1 MNIKDIFLKNNL
13 NNIGGK
19 ENIILLILFL
29 FSFLLSL
36 FIFLVISGFFNYNTK
51 LINVSLLLIFN
62 SILVFLII
70 LFISYKVRNLL
81 LFRKEGRSGSYL
93 QIQLSSFFAIIT
105 FIPSILVTIFSI
117 LFFDQGI
124 KTWFTEKVNT
134 AISGSKFISESYF
147 KEHSN
152 NLKNDI
158 LFLSKEINNE
168 KVAFFTD
175 RERLTTLLNS
185 LASVK
190 FIDEVIIFERSGQLL
205 AKYGSSF
212 VIDKEPPPPLW
223 SLFRADDGEISVFTN
238 KTNDRVRGIVKLN
251 RVIPTYLYAGRNV
264 DSMVL
269 SRVNSVNDAANQY
282 LDLEKNIENFQ
293 KQFYIL
299 FIAIN
304 LLVIMLAIWF
314 GLLFAGRI
322 IFPIKTIINAS
333 EKISSGDLKTRIKK
347 FSQFND
353 FNTLSNSLNKMVD
366 KLIEQKKKLIRA
378 KENINIRRKF
388 TENVIE
394 GITAGII
401 YLDLKLNIVLY
412 NKRSKEIFNKSNL
425 NGNILDIFP
434 EIEDILKNF
443 ILKDFKSIEKQV
455 RFADSTSQKII
466 NIKINSEVQNKK
478 RRGIILTF
486 DDVTEL
492 VSAQK
497 KAAWSNVARYL
508 AHEIRNPLTPI
519 KISAQRLQKNFLKNV
534 LNNNTLETCTSTI
547 VRQVNDIE
555 KLVTE
560 FSDFARMPTIIL
572 KKENI
577 YKIIKQEI
585 DSLKIINKKVDY
597 RLKSKYKNII
607 VNIDKSQIRRVIVNL
622 LKNSLDA
629 IENKKNKIIC
639 VEIIKGNDF
648 FEIIFMDNGDGF
660 PNDIDKLF
668 EPYITHKKNGTGL
681 GLPICK
687 KIIEDHSGE
696 IILGKSKELG
706 GASVNIKLFTHTNK

>member
-1 MNIKDIFLKNNL
+1 MSIKDIFLKNNL
-13 NNIGGK
+13 NKIGGK
-19 ENIILLILFL
+19 ENIILFLLFL
-29 FSFLLSL
+29 FSFILSL
-36 FIFLVISGFFNYNTK
+36 FIFLTISGFFSFNAK
-51 LINVSLLLIFN
+51 PVNVSSLLVLN

-81 LFRKEGRSGSYL
+81 LLRKEGRSGSYL

-105 FIPSILVTIFSI
+105 FIPSIFVTIFSL

-175 RERLTTLLNS
+175 RERLNILLDS
-185 LASVK
+185 LASIK

-223 SLFRADDGEISVFTN
+223 SIFRADDGEISVFTN
-238 KTNDRVRGIVKLN
+238 KTNDRVRGIIKLN

-293 KQFYIL
+293 RQFYIL
-299 FIAIN
+299 FVAIN

-347 FSQFND
+347 FSKFND
-353 FNTLSNSLNKMVD
+353 FNILSNSLNKMVD
-366 KLIEQKKKLIRA
+366 KLIEQKKKLISA
-378 KENINIRRKF
+378 NENINIRRKF
-388 TENVIE
+388 TENVLE

-401 YLDLKLNIVLY
+401 YLDLKFNIILY
-412 NKRSKEIFNKSNL
+412 NKRSKEILNKSIL
-425 NGNILDIFP
+425 SGNILDIFP
-434 EIEDILKNF
+434 EVKDVLNDF
-443 ILKDFKSIEKQV
+443 ILKKYKSIEKQI
-455 RFADSTSQKII
+455 RFIDSASQKII

-519 KISAQRLQKNFLKNV
+519 KISAQRLQKNFLKKV
-534 LNNNTLETCTSTI
+534 LNNDTLETCTSTI
-547 VRQVNDIE
+547 IRQVNDIE

-560 FSDFARMPTIIL
+560 FSDFARMPTLNL
-572 KKENI
+572 KNEDM

-585 DSLKIINKKVDY
+585 DAQKIINKEVDY
-597 RLKSKYKNII
+597 KLNSKYEKII
-607 VNIDKSQIRRVIVNL
+607 IKIDKSQIRRVVTNL
-622 LKNSLDA
+622 LKNSYDA
-629 IENKKNKIIC
+629 IEDKKIKKIHVKIIKRN
-639 VEIIKGNDF
+639 EF
-648 FEIIFMDNGDGF
+648 LEIIFNDNGYGF
-660 PNDIDKLF
+660 PDDRDKLF

-696 IILGKSKELG
+696 IILKKSKELG
-706 GASVNIKLFTHTNK
+706 GASVNIKLFIRREK

>member
-1 MNIKDIFLKNNL
+1 MSIKDIFLKNNL

-105 FIPSILVTIFSI
+105 FIPSILVTIFSL

-147 KEHSN
+147 REHSN

-293 KQFYIL
+293 KQFYVL

-366 KLIEQKKKLIRA
+366 KLIEQKKKLMIA

-401 YLDLKLNIVLY
+401 YLDLKFNIILY
-412 NKRSKEIFNKSNL
+412 NKRSKEILNKSNL
-425 NGNILDIFP
+425 DGNILDIFP
-434 EIEDILKNF
+434 EIKDVMKNF

-455 RFADSTSQKII
+455 RFANSTSQKII

-519 KISAQRLQKNFLKNV
+519 KISAQRLQKNFLKNL
-534 LNNNTLETCTSTI
+534 LNNSTLETCTSTI

-560 FSDFARMPTIIL
+560 FSDFARMPTVIL

-585 DSLKIINKKVDY
+585 DSQKIINKNVDY
-597 RLKSKYKNII
+597 KLKSKYKNIVI
-607 VNIDKSQIRRVIVNL
+607 NIDKSQIRRVIINL
-622 LKNSLDA
+622 LKNSFDA
-629 IENKKNKIIC
+629 VENKKIKRIY
-639 VEIIKGNDF
+639 VEIIKRKNF
-648 FEIIFMDNGDGF
+648 LELIFKDNGDGL

-668 EPYITHKKNGTGL
+668 EPYITNKKNGTGL

-696 IILGKSKELG
+696 IILGKSIELG
-706 GASVNIKLFTHTNK
+706 GASVNIKLFNHTNK